1 EQIVIGRLGEDIILP
16 CSFESEPEVVIHWK
30 NQDKYA
36 YSYYKGRDYL
46 ENQDHKY
53 TNRTSLFHSEIH
65 NGNASLSLR
74 RLSLLDE
81 GIYVCYVGTT
91 SRKIINKV
99 VLKVGAFVTPVM
111 KYEKRN
117 IDSFLI
123 CSVLS
128 YPHPLI
134 TWKTDNTSISES
146 NMGEIESLGPFYV
159 YSMINITGS
168 NLSYECAIENSLLK
182 QTWTGGW
189 TMKDDLH
196 KMQSENFS
204 LSCAFTNSIFLLD
217 QDFIVT
223 WYNMEKETSS
233 ILAFFLSSSRNAT
246 IYEPRVSWNKE
257 QINQSDFSLTLKDL
271 SLSDSGE
278 YLCNIS
284 SSKYTLLT
292 IQTLHV

>member
-1 EQIVIGRLGEDIILP
+1 MEV
-16 CSFESEPEVVIHWK
+16 SFTLSNI
-30 NQDKYA
+30 
-36 YSYYKGRDYL
+36 
-46 ENQDHKY
+46 
-53 TNRTSLFHSEIH
+53 TSMTSTRHEGTGGAVHHPHSCTI
-65 NGNASLSLR
+65 SKWISR

-117 IDSFLI
+117 TDSFLI

-134 TWKTDNTSISES
+134 TWKTDNASISES
-146 NMGEIESLGPFYV
+146 NMEEIESLGPFYV
-159 YSMINITGS
+159 DSMINITGS

-182 QTWTGGW
+182 QTWTGGG
-189 TMKDDLH
+189 TVKDDLH

-204 LSCAFTNSIFLLD
+204 LSCELTNSIFLLD
-217 QDFIVT
+217 QDFKVA
-223 WYNMEKETSS
+223 WSKVEKETSS
-233 ILAFFLSSSRNAT
+233 ILAYFLSSSRNTT
-246 IYEPRVSWNKE
+246 IYGPRVSWNKE
-257 QINQSDFSLTLKDL
+257 RINQTDFSLTLKDL
-271 SLSDSGE
+271 ILSDSGE

-284 SSKYTLLT
+284 SSKYTFLT
-292 IQTLHV
+292 IQALHVVERSSVHTERANMTNAEESKVFIVNCEVLTSL